1 MRALPGGGPL
11 LLANMTE
18 FGKTPIIPVADFEK
32 AGSALLRLLSVMGST
47 RVSLRSEIYGL
58 PVD

>member
-32 AGSALLRLLSVMGST
+32 AGSAPLRLLSVNHHTPGDSK
-47 RVSLRSEIYGL
+47 R
-58 PVD
+58 P